1 MTQMTLNEYQEK
13 QRLTARYSTPM
24 YPFGSIAEEAGE
36 VMGKLNKYTRKHK
49 VSYERALGN
58 ARDCQYGVSSLHAH
72 FAAKLRD
79 DLIAE
84 LGDVLWQVSAAAGEL
99 GCTLEEIALAN
110 NKKLLGRQERDTLV
124 GEGDDR

>member
-36 VMGKLNKYTRKHK
+36 VMGKLNKYTRKHGVTYEEAVADAK
-49 VSYERALGN
+49 NLTTFNAHVS
-58 ARDCQYGVSSLHAH
+58 
-72 FAAKLRD
+72 AKLRD

>member
-1 MTQMTLNEYQEK
+1 MTLNEYQEK
-13 QRLTARYSTPM
+13 QRITARYSTPM

-36 VMGKLNKYTRKHK
+36 VMGKLNKYTRKHGVTYTK
-49 VSYERALGN
+49 ALID
-58 ARDCQYGVSSLHAH
+58 ARFMPTYAPDAT
-72 FAAKLRD
+72 KLRD

-84 LGDVLWQVSAAAGEL
+84 LGDVLWQVSAAADEL

>member
-1 MTQMTLNEYQEK
+1 MTLNEYQEK
-13 QRLTARYSTPM
+13 QRLTARYETPM

-36 VMGKLNKYTRKHK
+36 VMGKLNKFTRKHGAT
-49 VSYERALGN
+49 YEEAITAASIRGT
-58 ARDCQYGVSSLHAH
+58 
-72 FAAKLRD
+72 FAPVATKLRD